1 MSINESNAYNVYS
14 NIMKKNSYGKS
25 FYGTNKTIG
34 KVITDFDDF
43 TYDRFYRGVYQ
54 IDKPVII
61 EREAGYRLVENNCYK
76 NTPSF
81 KPEYPK
87 HCFEAPCS
95 TVYPCY
101 PEYLRR
107 YADKEQLDLFLN
119 RKCVDRSL

>member
-1 MSINESNAYNVYS
+1 MINARNETSVYG
-14 NIMKKNSYGKS
+14 NILKKTNYGKS
-25 FYGTNKTIG
+25 FYATNKTVG

-43 TYDRFYRGVYQ
+43 PYDRFYRGVYQ
-54 IDKPVII
+54 SDKPVII
-61 EREAGYRLVENNCYK
+61 EREAGYRLVENNCYRNNQSYK
-76 NTPSF
+76 S
-81 KPEYPK
+81 EYPK

-101 PEYLRR
+101 PEYLRK

>member
-1 MSINESNAYNVYS
+1 MNETQVYN
-14 NIMKKNSYGKS
+14 NILKKVSYGKP
-25 FYGTNKTIG
+25 FYATNKSAE

-43 TYDRFYRGVYQ
+43 TYDRYYRGVYQ
-54 IDKPVII
+54 NSKPVIL
-61 EREAGYRLVENNCYK
+61 EREAGYSKVENNCYRYS
-76 NTPSF
+76 TSYD

-101 PEYLRR
+101 PEYLRK
-107 YADKEQLDLFLN
+107 YADQEKLELFLN

>member
-1 MSINESNAYNVYS
+1 MSLNNESNVYS
-14 NIMKKNSYGKS
+14 NIIKKNTYGKS
-25 FYGTNKTIG
+25 FYATNKTVSNIL
-34 KVITDFDDF
+34 TDFDDF

-76 NTPSF
+76 NVTSF

-101 PEYLRR
+101 PEYLRK
-107 YADKEQLDLFLN
+107 YSDKEQLDLFLN

>member
-1 MSINESNAYNVYS
+1 MANEDNVYR
-14 NIMKKNSYGKS
+14 NILRKTDYGKS
-25 FYGTNKTIG
+25 FYATNRTVG
-34 KVITDFDDF
+34 NVITDFDDF
-43 TYDRFYRGVYQ
+43 AYDRYYRGVYQ
-54 IDKPVII
+54 TDKPVLM
-61 EREAGYRLVENNCYK
+61 EREAGYRRVSNNCYRYV
-76 NTPSF
+76 SSY

-95 TVYPCY
+95 TIYPCY